1 MTVNIGT
8 MIGKHAHIDSRDWN
22 YKDRSV
28 VQPTNHN
35 LDSPYHSI
43 SVPFVSAPLVSRGT
57 TRLVPETERDAP
69 RFIPSTTF
77 GRRKPGYK
85 FTTNEKGT
93 GYYIDDARHRKSPTA
108 ATGKCGWST
117 R

>member
-1 MTVNIGT
+1 
-8 MIGKHAHIDSRDWN
+8 MIGKHAHLDSRDWN

-57 TRLVPETERDAP
+57 TRL
-69 RFIPSTTF
+69 
-77 GRRKPGYK
+77 RRSKIHPIDHVWSSK
-85 FTTNEKGT
+85 T
-93 GYYIDDARHRKSPTA
+93 GL
-108 ATGKCGWST
+108 
-117 R
+117 